1 MKSIQTPFNVTGGH
15 IAAVTDYDTIVEQK
29 IRDVLVTGK
38 MERPA
43 MPMYGAGLQ
52 SLLFENID
60 ELVAADVKTDA
71 ALDLLDSVSG
81 IKVLDILI
89 QEDIDDPSTGRVQVA
104 YKIGQSAPQISVF
117 TITTDVINEESPF

>member
-15 IAAVTDYDTIVEQK
+15 IAAVTSYDTIVEQK

-38 MERPA
+38 MERPT

-117 TITTDVINEESPF
+117 TITTDVLNEESPF